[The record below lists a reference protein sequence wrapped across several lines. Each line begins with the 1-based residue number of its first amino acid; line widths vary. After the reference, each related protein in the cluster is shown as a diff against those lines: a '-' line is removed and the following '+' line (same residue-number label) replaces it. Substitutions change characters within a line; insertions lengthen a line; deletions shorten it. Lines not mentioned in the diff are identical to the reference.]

1 LVNKVSNNRLVIS
14 ILPHNL
20 NERHHR
26 ILDKTKENHSISDDK
41 SLQGNYI
48 TVCGINR
55 IIRNKMKN
63 TKYLTVRTISKSN
76 IKIVESIKYD
86 TPSAQ
91 THDISIT

>member
-1 LVNKVSNNRLVIS
+1 
-14 ILPHNL
+14 
-20 NERHHR
+20 
-26 ILDKTKENHSISDDK
+26 
-41 SLQGNYI
+41 
-48 TVCGINR
+48 
-55 IIRNKMKN
+55 MKN

>member
-1 LVNKVSNNRLVIS
+1 VIS

-26 ILDKTKENHSISDDK
+26 ILDKTKENHSISYDK
-41 SLQGNYI
+41 SLQGKCI
-48 TVCGINR
+48 TVCGINK

-76 IKIVESIKYD
+76 IKIVERIKYD
-86 TPSAQ
+86 TPNTQ